1 MFPGICGVLCLC
13 LVSSVHCLSY
23 LRFVIP
29 FQVLRCNQWIY
40 KDLVWLSSQT
50 CSSAPHTFIV
60 CDHKA
65 KLYLYLHFNLKTII
79 ITYKL
84 MLWVGLDDKGSA
96 NITTKGSKGIFL
108 VKTKKEAFLSSRGL
122 LLSITILSF
131 YPSFFVHFLFSLFSP
146 HWSNNTE
153 LSQTLINN

>member
-1 MFPGICGVLCLC
+1 MFLHLHYEKLHFLPGIWS
-13 LVSSVHCLSY
+13 VSIILSY

-65 KLYLYLHFNLKTII
+65 KLYLYEHFNLKTII

-96 NITTKGSKGIFL
+96 NITTKGSKGISCIL
-108 VKTKKEAFLSSRGL
+108 PCQNKERSIFIQSRSFIEHHDPLFLSF
-122 LLSITILSF
+122 ILCT
-131 YPSFFVHFLFSLFSP
+131 FLI
-146 HWSNNTE
+146 
-153 LSQTLINN
+153 LIV